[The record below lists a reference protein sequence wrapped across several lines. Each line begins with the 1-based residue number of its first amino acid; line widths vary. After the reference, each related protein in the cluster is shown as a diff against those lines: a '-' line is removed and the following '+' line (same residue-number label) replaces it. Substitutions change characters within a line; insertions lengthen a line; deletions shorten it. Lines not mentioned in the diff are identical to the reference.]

1 MAKEAY
7 RSYILAYNSHS
18 SKDIFSVQRLDMQ
31 VQLLE
36 YIIFYNYF
44 MNMHVNEIYSLNRS
58 YAVKHL
64 FLYLIV

>member
-7 RSYILAYNSHS
+7 KSYILAYNSHS

-36 YIIFYNYF
+36 YFIFYNF
-44 MNMHVNEIYSLNRS
+44 HE
-58 YAVKHL
+58 YAC
-64 FLYLIV
+64 